1 MTTCWPSANTEN
13 SRRKREKPLLPRVVR
28 TGMKVLRTRPTSL
41 SADTGSRGKN
51 ERHYG
56 AGINRE
62 GPSTSM

>member
-1 MTTCWPSANTEN
+1 MTTCRPSANTEN

-41 SADTGSRGKN
+41 SADAGSRGKN
-51 ERHYG
+51 ERHHG